1 MLEGG
6 WGVAGLVVKG
16 ENKWEMKKN
25 HVVSL
30 SRRILE
36 NKQQALIISVL
47 V

>member
-1 MLEGG
+1 MLGWG
-6 WGVAGLVVKG
+6 WGVAGLVAKG

-30 SRRILE
+30 PRRILD